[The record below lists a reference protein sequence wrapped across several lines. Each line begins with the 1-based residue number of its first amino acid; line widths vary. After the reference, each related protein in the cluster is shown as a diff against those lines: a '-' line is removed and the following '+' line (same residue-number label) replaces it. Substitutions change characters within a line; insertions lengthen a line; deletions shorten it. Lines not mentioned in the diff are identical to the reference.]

1 MQFDQIPGQKNT
13 KQQLI
18 RSLRLNRLGHAL
30 LFSGPQE
37 CGQLA
42 AALALS
48 QIMVCTNQQEN
59 GLACENCNSCKKAA
73 KLIHPDIHFTYPTV
87 GSKAISK
94 SFLSQW
100 REIVLEN
107 PFLKKLDWL
116 NKIEAGNSQGNI
128 TNKECEEIIKTLSL
142 KSFEANVKI
151 QIIWQA
157 EKLGLQGNTLL
168 KLIEEPP
175 PGTLMILTTSAEEN
189 ILNTILSR
197 TQLFHFRRAALE
209 EVRDHLINY
218 KQIEA
223 QQAAQLAELSN
234 GFIGDALKL
243 MDDRQAETSKQFL
256 EWVDACRNKNIIAMN
271 AWVDGMGR
279 NGREQQKHFIAYL
292 LMVFDWLLRG
302 KAGVQTKFHASESE
316 QQLVNW
322 LVPRLSTHE
331 IEKLSTIFSK
341 AHYYV
346 ERNVHAR
353 LLFYNLSIQLSRT
366 LNKIS

>member
-1 MQFDQIPGQKNT
+1 MQFDRIPGQHNT

-48 QIMVCTNQQEN
+48 QIMVCTNRQD
-59 GLACENCNSCKKAA
+59 GLACDSCNSCKKAA
-73 KLIHPDIHFTYPTV
+73 KMIHPDIHFTYPTI
-87 GSKAISK
+87 GSKEVSK
-94 SFLSQW
+94 SFLNQW
-100 REIVLEN
+100 REIVLNN
-107 PFLKKLDWL
+107 PFLKKIDWL

-142 KSFEANVKI
+142 KSFEADVKI

-175 PGTLMILTTSAEEN
+175 PGTLLILTTNAEEN

-197 TQLFHFRRAALE
+197 TQIFHFRRAALD
-209 EVRDHLINY
+209 EVRDHLIQFHSLDEQ
-218 KQIEA
+218 KA
-223 QQAAQLAELSN
+223 GQLAELSN

-243 MDDRQAETSKQFL
+243 MDQKQAETSQLFL
-256 EWVDACRNKNIIAMN
+256 TWIEACRNNNIIAVN
-271 AWVDGMGR
+271 AWVDGIGSS
-279 NGREQQKHFIAYL
+279 GREQQKHFIAYL
-292 LMVFDWLLRG
+292 LLIFDWLLRG
-302 KAGVQTKFHASESE
+302 KAGAQTHFQASESE
-316 QQLVNW
+316 QQLINW
-322 LVPRLSTHE
+322 LIPRLSTHE
-331 IEKLSTIFSK
+331 IEKLSIIFSK

-353 LLFYNLSIQLSRT
+353 LLFFNLSIQLSRT
-366 LNKIS
+366 LNKIQ